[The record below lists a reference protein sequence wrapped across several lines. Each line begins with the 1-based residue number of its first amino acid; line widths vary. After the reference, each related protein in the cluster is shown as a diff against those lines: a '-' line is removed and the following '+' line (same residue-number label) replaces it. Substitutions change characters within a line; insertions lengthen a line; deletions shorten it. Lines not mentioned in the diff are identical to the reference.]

1 MFGLFQNKALKQ
13 QVSQLKRQLDEKEK
27 QAVALH
33 GEVEA
38 LQSQLSSL
46 QSQLQA
52 SQSQS
57 EHNQFSDSAQSLFQ
71 ALDHYARGVVM
82 FQGTMS
88 QLGERLKTGHDDVI
102 GSLSVSQSAQAD
114 LSVMTQGI
122 NHLSEVA
129 LSASNL
135 VAALESRAEEIGG
148 IVSLIEGISEQ
159 TNLLALN
166 AAIEAARAGESGRG
180 FAVVADEVRVLS
192 SKTAKATSDISKL
205 VSVIQHEVKD
215 SQKNILAL
223 SNNARSLCEQGDQAN
238 ESISKLIGTNSRME
252 EVISTS
258 ALRSFVSSAKV
269 DHMVFKMD
277 IYKVFMGVGQLSANA
292 LSDHHHCRLGQWY
305 YQGEGVHCYS
315 KLPGYQ
321 ELEAVHQE
329 VHSQGRQALE
339 SYEAGDYE
347 NGIACLKRM
356 EQASDEVQ
364 KALEKIALSA
374 EENPALLCHIH
385 SN

>member
-1 MFGLFQNKALKQ
+1 MFGLFQNNALKQ
-13 QVSQLKRQLDEKEK
+13 KITQLKQQLDEKES
-27 QAVALH
+27 QVN
-33 GEVEA
+33 A
-38 LQSQLSSL
+38 LQNDVQALRAQLSSTQAEL
-46 QSQLQA
+46 QTNQSQTDQTR
-52 SQSQS
+52 
-57 EHNQFSDSAQSLFQ
+57 FSDSAQSLFH
-71 ALDHYARGVVM
+71 ALDHYAKGVVM

-88 QLGERLKTGHDDVI
+88 QLGERLKTGHEDVM
-102 GSLSVSQSAQAD
+102 GSISVSQSAQSD
-114 LSVMTQGI
+114 LSIITQGI

-135 VAALESRAEEIGG
+135 VAALENRAEEIGG

-215 SQKNILAL
+215 SQENILAL
-223 SNNARSLCEQGDQAN
+223 SNEARSLCSQGDQAN
-238 ESISKLIGTNSRME
+238 ESISKLINTNSRME

-269 DHMVFKMD
+269 DHMVFKME
-277 IYKVFMGVGQLSANA
+277 IYKVFMGVSHMKAND
-292 LSDHHHCRLGQWY
+292 LSDHHNCRLGKWY

-315 KLPGYQ
+315 KLPGYK
-321 ELEAVHQE
+321 ELETVHQE

-339 SYEAGDYE
+339 YYEAEDYDK
-347 NGIACLKRM
+347 GVACLQQM
-356 EQASDEVQ
+356 EHASDEVQ
-364 KALEKIALSA
+364 NALEKIALSA
-374 EENPALLCHIH
+374 EENPTLLC
-385 SN
+385 NVK

>member
-13 QVSQLKRQLDEKEK
+13 QITQLRRQLSEKDNET
-27 QAVALH
+27 
-33 GEVEA
+33 EA
-38 LQSQLSSL
+38 LQDEVTALKGMLSSTK
-46 QSQLQA
+46 SQLQD
-52 SQSQS
+52 SQDAA
-57 EHNQFSDSAQSLFQ
+57 ENNKISAGAEALFQ
-71 ALDHYARGVVM
+71 ALDHYAKGVVT
-82 FQGTMS
+82 FQGS
-88 QLGERLKTGHDDVI
+88 LAQLGERLKTGHDDVM
-102 GSLSVSQSAQAD
+102 GSISVSQSAQSD
-114 LSVMTQGI
+114 LSIMTQGI

-135 VAALESRAEEIGG
+135 VAALENRAEEIGG

-205 VSVIQHEVKD
+205 VSVIQHDVKD

-223 SNNARSLCEQGDQAN
+223 SNEARSLCNQGDQAN
-238 ESISKLIGTNSRME
+238 ESISKLISTNSRME

-277 IYKVFMGVGQLSANA
+277 IYKVFMGVSHLQAND
-292 LSDHHHCRLGQWY
+292 LSDHHNCRLGKWY

-315 KLPGYQ
+315 KLPGYK

-339 SYEAGDYE
+339 YYHAGDYDQ
-347 NGIACLKRM
+347 GIASLQRM
-356 EQASDEVQ
+356 EHASDDVL
-364 KALEKIALSA
+364 KALEKIALSS
-374 EENPALLCHIH
+374 EENPTLLC
-385 SN
+385 SVK

>member
-13 QVSQLKRQLDEKEK
+13 QITQLRRQLSEKDNET
-27 QAVALH
+27 
-33 GEVEA
+33 EA
-38 LQSQLSSL
+38 LQDEVTALKGMLSST
-46 QSQLQA
+46 QSQLQD
-52 SQSQS
+52 SQDAA
-57 EHNQFSDSAQSLFQ
+57 ENNKISAGAEALFQ
-71 ALDHYARGVVM
+71 ALYHYAKGVVT
-82 FQGTMS
+82 FQGS
-88 QLGERLKTGHDDVI
+88 LAQLGERLKTGHDDVM
-102 GSLSVSQSAQAD
+102 GSISVSQSAQSD
-114 LSVMTQGI
+114 LSIMTQGI

-135 VAALESRAEEIGG
+135 VAALENRAEEIGG

-205 VSVIQHEVKD
+205 VSVIQHDVKD

-223 SNNARSLCEQGDQAN
+223 SNEARSLCNQGDQAN
-238 ESISKLIGTNSRME
+238 ESISKLISTNSRME

-277 IYKVFMGVGQLSANA
+277 IYKVFMGVSHLQAND
-292 LSDHHHCRLGQWY
+292 LSDHHNCRLGKWY

-315 KLPGYQ
+315 KLPGYK

-339 SYEAGDYE
+339 YYHAGDYDQ
-347 NGIACLKRM
+347 GIASLQRM
-356 EQASDEVQ
+356 EHASDDVL
-364 KALEKIALSA
+364 KALEKIALSS
-374 EENPALLCHIH
+374 EENPTLLC
-385 SN
+385 SVK

>member
-1 MFGLFQNKALKQ
+1 MFGLFQKKALTQQITHLKQ
-13 QVSQLKRQLDEKEK
+13 QLAEKED
-27 QAVALH
+27 QAESLQDEVNALK
-33 GEVEA
+33 
-38 LQSQLSSL
+38 SKLSST
-46 QSQLQA
+46 QTQLQD
-52 SQSQS
+52 SQSQADD
-57 EHNQFSDSAQSLFQ
+57 QPFSASAQSLFQ
-71 ALDHYARGVVM
+71 ALDHYANGVVT

-88 QLGERLKTGHDDVI
+88 QLGERLKTGHDDVM
-102 GSLSVSQSAQAD
+102 GSISVSQSAQSD
-114 LSVMTQGI
+114 LSIITQGI

-135 VAALESRAEEIGG
+135 VAALETRAEEIGG

-205 VSVIQHEVKD
+205 VSVIQNEVKA

-223 SNNARSLCEQGDQAN
+223 SNEARSLCNQGDQAN
-238 ESISKLIGTNSRME
+238 ESISKLINTNSRME

-269 DHMVFKMD
+269 DHMVYKMD
-277 IYKVFMGVGQLSANA
+277 IYKVFMGVSQLKAND
-292 LSDHHHCRLGQWY
+292 LSDHHNCRLGKWY

-315 KLPGYQ
+315 KLPGYKD
-321 ELEAVHQE
+321 LESVHQE

-339 SYEAGDYE
+339 YYYAGDYDK
-347 NGIACLKRM
+347 GVASLQRM
-356 EQASDEVQ
+356 EHASDDVQ
-364 KALEKIALSA
+364 KSLEKIALSA
-374 EENPALLCHIH
+374 EDNPTLLCHTK
-385 SN
+385 